1 MIQIAMNQV
10 EKGFSIYPIL
20 KGVNFEIQDHE
31 RIGIVGRNGC
41 GKTTL
46 FKLFMGIETSDKG
59 EVFIRKGA
67 TLGYVEQIPHYET
80 EMTVKD
86 VLQTAFESLNEMA
99 RELRTL
105 EEKMSELTDEALEK
119 CLARYARLSEAF

>member
-67 TLGYVEQIPHYET
+67 TLDYVEQIPHYEM

-86 VLQTAFESLNEMA
+86 VLQTAFEALNEMA
-99 RELRTL
+99 RELRTV
-105 EEKMSELTDEALEK
+105 
-119 CLARYARLSEAF
+119 